1 MFVFGSG
8 VLIGTPNNVANPT
21 PINFGLIQDATLED
35 TAQVKEL
42 YGQNR
47 RAVAVGAGTIS
58 TTLKATSARFSGQA
72 LGALYYGVAPSPGQ
86 TVYAIGEAH
95 SIPAATPFTVTIAP
109 PNMGVFASDQGVTF
123 AGTGLPLQRVTTPS
137 ATGQYSINP
146 ATGAYT
152 FAPADEGALILIS
165 YGYTLAASGQTITV
179 PNPILGNTISF
190 GGVLYFIDPTNNKT
204 GSFTFFNAVS
214 TKFSFGTKLTDFA
227 MPDFEAS
234 LFVNAA
240 NELGFWSLPDT
251 F

>member
-72 LGALYYGVAPSPGQ
+72 LGALYYGVAPAPGQ

-95 SIPAATPFTVTIAP
+95 AIPRGDAIHRHDRAAQH
-109 PNMGVFASDQGVTF
+109 GRLASDQGVTF

-137 ATGQYSINP
+137 ATGQYSVIQRP
-146 ATGAYT
+146 APIRSRRPTKARSSWSATAIRWPLPGKPSPSRTRSSAT
-152 FAPADEGALILIS
+152 QFRSAACSISSIRRTTRPGRSLSSTPFRRSSALAPS
-165 YGYTLAASGQTITV
+165 
-179 PNPILGNTISF
+179 
-190 GGVLYFIDPTNNKT
+190 
-204 GSFTFFNAVS
+204 
-214 TKFSFGTKLTDFA
+214 
-227 MPDFEAS
+227 
-234 LFVNAA
+234 
-240 NELGFWSLPDT
+240 
-251 F
+251 